1 MIVLAGIVALG
12 EAAIDPDLELRL
24 EHALRLSS
32 HPPTKL
38 AVEGALFFH
47 AAPAG
52 RPIPHADSVIRHD
65 ARELFA
71 AVARLDNREEVSDAL
86 GLASRELP
94 GEGDAVLVRRMYERW
109 GDAGLARCVG
119 AFAYASWDARAR
131 RLTLARDCL
140 GHWPLFFHRGPRWAV
155 FATTLRALFAL
166 PDVPREI
173 DDLELANFLALNHAA
188 EHRTF
193 YRGVDRVPSR
203 TLLTIDAEGVRHR
216 KYWQPNID
224 APPWTRE
231 EDYVERARELFDIAV
246 ASATRDTPHV
256 TIATTGGLDSSAI
269 AATVARL
276 GRAHSITCVT
286 MVPPPD
292 LAADVEPDRYRDE
305 RPKVEALAR
314 MYPGLQ
320 LRFIVDDRLHPRDG
334 DDVRIFAGTG
344 LPLLS
349 PTARSQALYLGD
361 ATTGAGARVLQLGTY
376 GNLGLTWDGTFSL
389 EALLRGHQWRGFLRE
404 LRATAREGD
413 RGLARTFAADVVMR
427 LAPPWMRRAIHRL
440 RGRDPDSIAHRSALN
455 PAFVAETGLAR
466 RWREQGFDPWFASA
480 GRDGRQ
486 LRAWRMFDAFQYRR
500 DMRVLVNQLNGF
512 EIREPFADR
521 RLLEF
526 VLSVPEP
533 MFRRD
538 GVPRAFG
545 RKVLADRLPREI
557 VDERRRGATGVAWYR
572 KLGERRADLAVDLE
586 RLEGSPLARR
596 LIDLPRLKRLMAQ
609 WPNDEDAAQPHKF
622 EYDVMLTRGIHVG
635 RFIRWVEGGNA

>member
-1 MIVLAGIVALG
+1 MIVLAGVVALG
-12 EAAIDPDLELRL
+12 EAAIDPDLEPRL
-24 EHALRLSS
+24 KHAVGSPQSLL
-32 HPPTKL
+32 TTI
-38 AVEGALFFH
+38 AVEGALFVQ

-52 RPIPHADSVIRHD
+52 RRIPHADSVIRRD
-65 ARELFA
+65 GRELFA
-71 AVARLDNREEVSDAL
+71 AVARLDNREELGDAL

-94 GEGDAVLVRRMYERW
+94 GESDAVLIRRMYERW

-140 GHWPLFFHRGPRWAV
+140 GHRPLFFHRGPRWVV

-166 PDVPREI
+166 PDVPRAIDEI
-173 DDLELANFLALNHAA
+173 ELANFLALNHAA

-203 TLLTIDAEGVRHR
+203 TLVTIDAEGVRHR
-216 KYWQPNID
+216 KYWWPNLD

-276 GRAHSITCVT
+276 GRADSISCVT
-286 MVPPPD
+286 LVPPPD
-292 LAADVEPDRYRDE
+292 LANDVEPGRYRNE
-305 RPKVEALAR
+305 RPKVEALGR
-314 MYPGLQ
+314 MHPSLR
-320 LRFIVDDRLHPRDG
+320 LRFIVDDRLHPRD
-334 DDVRIFAGTG
+334 DDGTRVFAGTG
-344 LPLLS
+344 LPLLG
-349 PTARSQALYLGD
+349 PTARSEALYLGD
-361 ATTGAGARVLQLGTY
+361 ATTGGGARVLQLGSY
-376 GNLGLTWDGTFSL
+376 GNVGLTWDGSFSL

-404 LRATAREGD
+404 LRATAREGG
-413 RGLARTFAADVVMR
+413 RGLARTFAGDVVMPV
-427 LAPPWMRRAIHRL
+427 APPWMRRAIHRL
-440 RGRDPDSIAHRSALN
+440 RGRDPDSVARTSALN
-455 PAFVAETGLAR
+455 PAFVAEAGLVR
-466 RWREQGFDPWFASA
+466 RWREQGFDPWGPWA
-480 GRDGRQ
+480 GRDGTQ
-486 LRAWRMFDAFQYRR
+486 LRAWHMFDQSQYRR
-500 DMRVLVNQLNGF
+500 DMRALVDQVNGF
-512 EIREPFADR
+512 EVRAPHADR

-538 GVPRAFG
+538 GVPRSFA

-557 VDERRRGATGVAWYR
+557 VDERRRGANGAAWYR
-572 KLGERRADLAVDLE
+572 TLGERRAEMAIDLE

-596 LIDLPRLKRLMAQ
+596 LIDLPRLKRLMTQ
-609 WPNDEDAAQPHKF
+609 WPKDEDAAQSHKH
-622 EYDVMLTRGIHVG
+622 EYEVILTRGIHVG
-635 RFIRWVEGGNA
+635 RFIRWVEGGNG